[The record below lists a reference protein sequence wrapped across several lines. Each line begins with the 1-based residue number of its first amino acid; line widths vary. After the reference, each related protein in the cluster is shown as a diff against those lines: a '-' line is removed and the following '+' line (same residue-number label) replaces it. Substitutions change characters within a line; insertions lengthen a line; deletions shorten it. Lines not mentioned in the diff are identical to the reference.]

1 MCELRCICV
10 HHDFSEQYRWRSC
23 SCVTLLSGPLLTTL
37 CLPMFCIQGLT
48 LSNPHSSLLCLQFSR
63 NHYQEPK
70 VRRNKEDRQ
79 MCSHFSFRL
88 GLWQLLGLLHRAC
101 SCQAA
106 SPLRFQFTLGIW
118 ILPSSLSLRFPAV
131 LNSELPLSILLFFTL
146 PAPLQLFPCIKFP
159 FLDYLV

>member
-1 MCELRCICV
+1 MNSTASVCITTSQSNTDDGPVRVSPCSQV
-10 HHDFSEQYRWRSC
+10 HSLPHSVFLC
-23 SCVTLLSGPLLTTL
+23 SASR
-37 CLPMFCIQGLT
+37 GLT

-88 GLWQLLGLLHRAC
+88 GLWQLLGLLRRAC